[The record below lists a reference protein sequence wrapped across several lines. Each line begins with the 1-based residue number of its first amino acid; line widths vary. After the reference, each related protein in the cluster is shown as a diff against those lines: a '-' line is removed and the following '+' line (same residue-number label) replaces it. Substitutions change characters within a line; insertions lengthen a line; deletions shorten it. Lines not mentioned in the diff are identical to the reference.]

1 MFYNIKTKLKRCK
14 MARVIASTM
23 TRYVTLRP
31 PDEPRGPL
39 DREVS
44 IDLAPSG
51 PLALSEV
58 AANMSLED
66 FCGDFSCIW
75 DG

>member
-1 MFYNIKTKLKRCK
+1 
-14 MARVIASTM
+14 M

-31 PDEPRGPL
+31 PDEPGGPL

-51 PLALSEV
+51 PLALSEG
-58 AANMSLED
+58 AANISLEGSR
-66 FCGDFSCIW
+66 GDFSYIW
-75 DG
+75 GG